1 MDKTVL
7 SPIPDKGVTAQINKL
22 REKRKELI
30 NKHEFL
36 EAQKID
42 EEIAKIKLK
51 VIDHQKDII
60 CKDFDE
66 KIRKNVEVF
75 NEAMDKLEASFD
87 EQTHTVR
94 VRYHRF
100 FNDTQLS
107 QKTELLNA
115 EREFKDSVSREN
127 LRKIPDCEKKLELS
141 RKAATN
147 GQYQEAI
154 ALKNEAAQIAKQ
166 NLEERIREVENEF
179 IDKREK
185 LLLQFEKV
193 LKQLASKFEVD
204 LASIEKK
211 KKQAIEKENEN
222 RTSQIQSTFSRSKL
236 KLVQSGAVKDS
247 IEASKLLFK
256 NLSKILEELGCPMPQ
271 GIGADIPTSIPGS
284 PLTTSSLKSE
294 LLEDE

>member
-7 SPIPDKGVTAQINKL
+7 SPIPDKSVTAQINKL

-75 NEAMDKLEASFD
+75 NEAMDKLESSFD

-115 EREFKDSVSREN
+115 EREFKDSISREN

-185 LLLQFEKV
+185 LLLQFEKA

-271 GIGADIPTSIPGS
+271 GIGADIPTSIPES